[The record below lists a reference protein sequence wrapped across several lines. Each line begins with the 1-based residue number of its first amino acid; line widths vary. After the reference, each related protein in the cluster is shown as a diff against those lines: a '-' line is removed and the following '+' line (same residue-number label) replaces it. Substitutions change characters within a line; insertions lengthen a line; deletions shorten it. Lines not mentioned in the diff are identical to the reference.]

1 MALPCPTSRKVKG
14 RGLKPKKIFIWG
26 KEKARIFLSAKLE
39 DSAIYCSV
47 ITVAEIFAGMKE
59 HEREKT
65 VALIES
71 LNILDVTH
79 EIAEKAGTYKRDENR
94 QPLAL
99 DDCFIAATAFVNGAV
114 LATGNGK
121 HYPMKDIEKEIV
133 KP

>member
-1 MALPCPTSRKVKG
+1 MRKVLVDTDILIDFLRG
-14 RGLKPKKIFIWG
+14 R
-26 KEKARIFLSAKLE
+26 ESARGFLSARL
-39 DSAIYCSV
+39 DDAVIYCSA

-71 LNILDVTH
+71 LHILDVTR
-79 EIAEKAGTYKRDENR
+79 EIAERSGTYKRDENR
-94 QPLAL
+94 QSLEL
-99 DDCFIAATAFVNGAV
+99 DDCFIAATAFVIGAV

-133 KP
+133 KS

>member
-1 MALPCPTSRKVKG
+1 MRKVLVDTDILIDFLQG
-14 RGLKPKKIFIWG
+14 R
-26 KEKARIFLSAKLE
+26 ERARGFLSARLE
-39 DSAIYCSV
+39 EALIYCSA

-71 LNILDVTH
+71 LHILAVTR
-79 EIAEKAGTYKRDENR
+79 EIAERAGTYKRDENR
-94 QPLAL
+94 QSLEL
-99 DDCFIAATAFVNGAV
+99 DDCFIAATAFVIGAV

-121 HYPMKDIEKEIV
+121 HYPMEDIEKKIV